1 MLLGGVISYA
11 RGNLNEAYARLDNY
25 IHVAPLHVGA
35 RKLLAVI
42 VLSQGSPG
50 QAVDYLRPAL
60 RVSSDDSCFLVLL
73 GHALMQDR
81 RFSEA
86 ADMLER
92 AAQFSDDPSIR
103 ADLASLSAPNLTRV
117 AALQVAARDTDGAT
131 GTLNKALF
139 AAPTYVPALKSLIEF
154 KAQLGE
160 VDQALAKFDEV
171 KLEYPDIA
179 IDVRIEGDLLMKA
192 GRLGEAA
199 AVYRAGFDQE
209 PGTDLLLRLYVA
221 RRDSGEAERALG
233 LLEEWL
239 ETHPDDLAARRVLAA
254 DFITAGRYEAAIAH
268 HEGLLDALP
277 DDPFLLNNLAWL
289 YHEVGDA
296 RALSHAER
304 AYELAPEQPA
314 TLDTLGWILVLEGEG
329 GRGLKLLRA
338 AQARASRDPG
348 IRYHLAVALNS
359 VGRVAEA
366 RRELEVVIDT
376 APASDVATK
385 ARALIETL
393 PAE

>member
-1 MLLGGVISYA
+1 MIVA
-11 RGNLNEAYARLDNY
+11 RRLQDE
-25 IHVAPLHVGA
+25 HGDTLQVLHA
-35 RKLLAVI
+35 
-42 VLSQGSPG
+42 
-50 QAVDYLRPAL
+50 
-60 RVSSDDSCFLVLL
+60 L
-73 GHALMQDR
+73 GHAQLAA
-81 RFSEA
+81 EA
-86 ADMLER
+86 HED
-92 AAQFSDDPSIR
+92 AAYTFAIM
-103 ADLASLSAPNLTRV
+103 ADLASLSAPNLTRI

-277 DDPFLLNNLAWL
+277 DDPFLLNNLTWL

-385 ARALIETL
+385 ARALLETL